1 MSHRLTLDLP
11 DDLYEPL
18 VKAARQVEQPIEE
31 WVLVRLRAQ
40 LRGTCT
46 SEEGYA
52 AAMDGLMRHAGAIH
66 LGYPTGA
73 DNERIDA
80 DLAREYDSP
89 HEEDT

>member
-1 MSHRLTLDLP
+1 MSHRLTLDVP
-11 DDLYEPL
+11 DELYEPMM
-18 VKAARQVEQPIEE
+18 KAARQVKQPIEA
-31 WVLVRLRAQ
+31 WVLVRLGAQ
-40 LRGTCT
+40 LRGASI

-52 AAMDGLMRHAGAIH
+52 EAMDRLMRHAGAIQ

-89 HEEDT
+89 HEEDA